1 MIVFSATHAEKMI
14 EEDHYEQGCIGG
26 LTCNFSERIDTEAS
40 SLHELIQKLSKE
52 FGLHEDLK
60 YWFFDKEN
68 NHLFYSVLED
78 NDGVE
83 IIGQSKDYELWKAG
97 KIKGYNA
104 EFRFFVEKNDVRRLP
119 FDDNDCVGIDIM

>member
-1 MIVFSATHAEKMI
+1 MIVFNATYVDKTI
-14 EEDHYEQGCIGG
+14 EEDHFEKGCIGG
-26 LTCNFSERIDTEAS
+26 LTCTLAEKIDIEAS
-40 SLHELIQKLSKE
+40 TFPELIVKISKE

-83 IIGQSKDYELWKAG
+83 ILDQSKDYELWKAG